1 MVRRWNRYL
10 SAAVLLG
17 GITGLVSWMY
27 LHQLDQ
33 RVPVVVPAVAV
44 APYTALQR
52 DMLRTVFLPAPGVHP
67 EALRDMDSI
76 IGKFSLTP
84 LWPGE
89 QILAGMVS
97 EASGPS
103 ALRAQLPSKA
113 RAMFL
118 PAPVG
123 HILGGAISAGDHV
136 DVIFVRRSLDGPV
149 SSQVL
154 AQDLTVLDVRTED
167 GRGYGGS
174 SDEPVAGALV
184 AVDPEQAEHLA
195 LAIEAGSLYI
205 LLRGYGAETVTTSPV
220 LVSSVG
226 QK

>member
-1 MVRRWNRYL
+1 VVRRWNRYL

-17 GITGLVSWMY
+17 GITGLVTWMY

-44 APYTALQR
+44 APYTALEA
-52 DMLRTVFLPAPGVHP
+52 DMLRTVLLPAQGVHP
-67 EALRDMDSI
+67 EALRDMHNL
-76 IGKFSLTP
+76 IGKFTLAP

-89 QILAGMVS
+89 QILTGMIS
-97 EASGPS
+97 EATGPS
-103 ALRAQLPSKA
+103 ALRAQLSSKA

-118 PAPVG
+118 PAPVS
-123 HILGGAISAGDHV
+123 HILGGAITAGDHV
-136 DVIFVRRSLDGPV
+136 DVVFVRRSLDGPV
-149 SSQVL
+149 SSQLL

-167 GRGYGGS
+167 GRGYGS
-174 SDEPVAGALV
+174 SADEPVAGALV
-184 AVDPEQAEHLA
+184 VVQPEQAEHLA

-205 LLRGYGAETVTTSPV
+205 LLRGYGAETVSTSPV
-220 LVSSVG
+220 AVSSLG